1 MRHRMVGLVA
11 GLSLLAGAAIAGI
24 TVLPAP
30 SAQAAY
36 PGRNGRIAYVI
47 TSPDE
52 ASHDIWTVNP
62 DGTGNRRITS
72 NGKSWHPRWSPDGK
86 LIAFERNK
94 DIYLMTPTGR
104 LVRRVTTTGRAHQP
118 TWSPNGKR
126 IAFVNVL
133 ANGHGDIFTVA
144 ATGGP
149 ITRVTRDAATTCGDD
164 RPTWSPLGGRILY
177 HQRTGTDCSH
187 NRILLVTLSSGAK
200 RVVTEDGALN
210 SRDVVI
216 DPDFAA
222 DGQHVVIMAR
232 CETSDTI
239 SCATQSYNAMV
250 VELDGSNR
258 QPLTNSD
265 GTEGDDRLY
274 EVAAAPDGQ
283 HVLVVG
289 HTWPGYYPE
298 NQETLMYGAPFDPAF
313 GNVVAFVDD
322 SVGRI
327 TQPDWQPLP

>member
-1 MRHRMVGLVA
+1 MRHRSAGLVA
-11 GLSLLAGAAIAGI
+11 GLSLLAAAAIGAI

-30 SAQAAY
+30 PAQAAY
-36 PGRNGRIAYVI
+36 PGRDGKIAYVI
-47 TSPDE
+47 TSPD
-52 ASHDIWTVNP
+52 ATSHDIWIVNP
-62 DGTGNRRITS
+62 DGTGNRRLTS
-72 NGKSWHPRWSPDGK
+72 NGNSWHPRWSPDGK
-86 LIAFERNK
+86 LLAVERNK
-94 DIYLMTPTGR
+94 DIYILTPTGS

-126 IAFVNVL
+126 IAFVNVP
-133 ANGHGDIFTVA
+133 ANGHGDIYTVA

-149 ITRVTRDAATTCGDD
+149 ITRVTHDAATTCGDD
-164 RPTWSPLGGRILY
+164 RPSWSPLGGQILY
-177 HQRTGTDCSH
+177 HQRTGSDCSH
-187 NRILLVTLSSGAK
+187 NRILLVTLSSGTE

-222 DGQHVVIMAR
+222 DGHHVVIMAI

-239 SCATQSYNAMV
+239 SCATHSYNAMV
-250 VELDGSNR
+250 VNLDGSNR
-258 QPLTNSD
+258 QALTFSD

-283 HVLVVG
+283 HVLVVS
-289 HTWPGYYPE
+289 HTWPGYYPD
-298 NQETLMYGAPFDPAF
+298 NQETRMYVAPFDPAF
-313 GNVVAFVDD
+313 STIVSSVDD

-327 TQPDWQPLP
+327 TQPDWQSLP

>member
-1 MRHRMVGLVA
+1 MRHRIVGLVA
-11 GLSLLAGAAIAGI
+11 GLSLLAAAAIGAT

-30 SAQAAY
+30 PAQAAY
-36 PGRNGRIAYVI
+36 PGRNGKIAYVI
-47 TSPDE
+47 TSPDGT
-52 ASHDIWTVNP
+52 SHDIWTVNP

-94 DIYLMTPTGR
+94 DIYIMTPTGS

-118 TWSPNGKR
+118 TWSPNGRR

-149 ITRVTRDAATTCGDD
+149 VTRVTRDAATTCGDD
-164 RPTWSPLGGRILY
+164 RPTWSPLGGQILY
-177 HQRTGTDCSH
+177 HQRTGSDCSH

-200 RVVTEDGALN
+200 RVVTEDLN
-210 SRDVVI
+210 SSDVVI

-222 DGQHVVIMAR
+222 DGRHVVIMAR
-232 CETSDTI
+232 CETSDPI
-239 SCATQSYNAMV
+239 SCAIHSYNAMV
-250 VELDGSNR
+250 VGLDGLNR
-258 QPLTNSD
+258 QALTSSD
-265 GTEGDDRLY
+265 GIEGEDRLY

-289 HTWPGYYPE
+289 HTWPGYYPDD
-298 NQETLMYGAPFDPAF
+298 QRTFIYVAPFDPAF
-313 GNVVAFVDD
+313 SNEVISVDD
-322 SVGRI
+322 SVGSI